1 MRSRVSL
8 TKSSAEIR
16 AREGRGLVELPPPL
30 APGARVRV
38 TRGPLAGLDGLCV
51 GLGPRQR
58 VYILLALLGAARQI
72 TFPTANV
79 EAVR

>member
-58 VYILLALLGAARQI
+58 VYILRQI